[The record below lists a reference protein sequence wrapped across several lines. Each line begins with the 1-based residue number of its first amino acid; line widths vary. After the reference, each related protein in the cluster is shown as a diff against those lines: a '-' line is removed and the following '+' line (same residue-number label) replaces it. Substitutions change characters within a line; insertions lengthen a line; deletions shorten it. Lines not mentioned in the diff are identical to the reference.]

1 MCIFTLS
8 RAIITLGYRLEVKNE
23 WLTEQE
29 VSCDPYNLLWI
40 PVSHWLKF
48 DESVLN
54 STDNSIR
61 LAGSSLSP
69 SSPLTTNEQETN
81 EREVYCGIRSVRSCW
96 RVVPSNWFGRK
107 DPSLD
112 SRVCGCFKLN
122 ACVFLPCF
130 SYTFY
135 AGIKGGLTALR
146 SDILVSHQNL

>member
-23 WLTEQE
+23 WLTERE

-130 SYTFY
+130 SY
-135 AGIKGGLTALR
+135 
-146 SDILVSHQNL
+146 ILDFISGPRILKSLMNVTLFMPV